1 MGDVQTPWEAGRLG
15 GSGLLR
21 KARGAAEKG
30 APYACEAARAS
41 EKVPG
46 RRVRGWRAP
55 RGPWDFLTQLR
66 GLGRPG
72 KQPRHTHPSA
82 HPVATLPMHEEKMCK
97 AACSGRQYGDLSSK
111 PTVTN
116 KLSRVKT
123 PTYRWSPWSYNR
135 MSQQHTHLRSSP
147 PGCYRQR
154 PRQLPLPENGRW
166 LVVSSASV
174 LLSCQS
180 TWIPKW
186 RLPCKL
192 ASPSPWLLQS
202 CPRWKL
208 LSLGGAKL
216 SLAVLL
222 LPYFKK
228 LPGAHTRAWPW
239 ERWATL
245 GAMTKEHLI
254 MEGTAPPGACLH
266 TQGHCRSKLHGSTG
280 LGS

>member
-154 PRQLPLPENGRW
+154 PR
-166 LVVSSASV
+166 
-174 LLSCQS
+174 
-180 TWIPKW
+180 
-186 RLPCKL
+186 L